1 MAAIEIDSGGDAFSR
16 HWKLWTFA
24 VWLLTAVA
32 LIIYKWN
39 AIHWFA
45 LGDTDDNMRIMQV
58 RALLGGQ
65 DWYDL
70 RQYRMNPPIGADMHW
85 SHLVDLPLAGIILL
99 LKPFV
104 GMAVAEKCA
113 VALGPIIP
121 LGVAFAGL
129 SLTVKRLV
137 APASF
142 IVAIGILLSAYTV
155 LMMFMPLRIDHH
167 GWQLALLTVNIA
179 GLADPKPGRGGVTVG
194 IASALSLVIGL
205 EMIPWLAV
213 SGAAVGLRWIIAR
226 EELMRLR
233 GYGAALAGG
242 VGAGYLGFASY
253 ANAVNRCDALTPVW
267 LSVMVLAGALVV
279 ALSFVRAEKWQT
291 RLLLAALI
299 GAVVIAFF
307 ALAWP
312 QCIGS
317 PEQVSPELDKL
328 WLSHVSEAKPLYTQN
343 WPTILSVST
352 LLIGLCGNLWAM
364 WQERR
369 NPRGAAWAAIAL
381 LSIGSAMLLVWQTR
395 LAATAI
401 MLSIPGATAIGWT
414 VLPKLRAH
422 SNVLVR
428 TFGVVAAFL
437 AVSGLWAQLL
447 IGQLPNPNVATPGL
461 KLVNKA
467 NATCPTAPAL
477 APIARMPKA
486 TIFTFTDLGPRLI
499 TLTHHNAIAGPY
511 HRNGDAILDVQH
523 AFRGTADEARTIIKR
538 HGATLLLICPNMS
551 ESTIYVSENPK
562 GFYTQIARGTVPDW
576 LEPVVLPQ
584 RTPFSLWRV
593 R

>member
-584 RTPFSLWRV
+584 RTPFRLWRV

>member
-291 RLLLAALI
+291 RLLLAALT